1 MQHPHELVRVIAGF
15 TAMTP
20 AQLGYDTTMTLRNQ
34 SRTKEADAEWS
45 LIAPNGDKF
54 IIFGPTSLSRS
65 QVIVGRAT
73 RVWKAWLDVDM
84 EHPPAERRVWCSL
97 LLLIWAITKL
107 V

>member
-1 MQHPHELVRVIAGF
+1 LQHPHELVRVIAGF

-20 AQLGYDTTMTLRNQ
+20 AQLGYDTTMALRNR
-34 SRTKEADAEWS
+34 SRTEEADAEWS
-45 LIAPNGDKF
+45 LIAPNGDTF
-54 IIFGPTSLSRS
+54 IIFGRTSLSRS

-73 RVWKAWLDVDM
+73 RVWRAWKDVDM
-84 EHPPAERRVWCSL
+84 GRPPAERQVWCSL